1 MKSYLSLVPIS
12 AKVHKRQSRM
22 TRICIILAVFLVT
35 SIFSMVEMWTK
46 AETTA
51 MRHNHGDWHI
61 ALQNIQDN
69 EAEQIRKDNDVAF
82 SSWYDSINANAEQ
95 DYYIGGKNAVIYG
108 IEEAYSTNIMN
119 YPTEGNYP
127 QNEKEVVLSADAKE
141 LFGVKVGD
149 SITLNTHAG
158 DLGYTITGFYQDD
171 SEFNSMVN
179 GICVYVNRDTFNHI
193 RSLNGETSASQFY
206 IRFQNEN
213 RLKKTIADFKLKYNL
228 TDENVKENMA
238 VLSMLGASSN
248 DSINQ
253 LYPLAAICFVIILI
267 SGVFMISSCMNS
279 TVAQRTKFFG
289 MMRCIGAS
297 KKQIIHFV
305 RLEALNWCKTAIP
318 IGCILGTITCWILC
332 AILRF
337 LVKGEWADMPLFS
350 VSVTGIL
357 CGAVVGIVTVFIAA
371 HSPAK
376 QAAKVSPVAAVSG
389 NTGTSKHGGCAA
401 KSGVFK
407 IETSLG
413 IHHATEAKKNLF
425 LITGSFALTIALF
438 LSFAACLDLV
448 HKLLP
453 SVSDFTPDIVI
464 SSEDET
470 NSVDRNLAED
480 ISEIPGVKSV
490 FGTKLHVAYPVEIN
504 GNAGTVD
511 LFSYDES
518 MLDSFKKSVMSGDL
532 SKVYGNSGYALAI
545 YNQDN
550 RLNVGDKIKIG
561 DTEIEIAC
569 IASEGVGSVSGAATM
584 VCSEE
589 TYTQLTGEQDYALVS
604 VVLEKNISE
613 TEVSK
618 IRNLSSD
625 YVFADN
631 RAENSDVNGSY
642 WVFRLAAYGFLA
654 IISFITILNIMN
666 SISMSVSARIK
677 QYGAM
682 RAVGMG
688 NRQITKMITAEAITY
703 AACGTIIGFVL
714 GLAAGFGIPIAQ
726 AFGAREEKRMLQT
739 IMNAFYL
746 CIFFSIVLTV
756 LTHFTTETLLQWMQ
770 TPANIFKQSYDY
782 ISIIFYGLTCTI
794 AYNFLAS
801 VSRALG
807 DSKTPLIF
815 LIISSVLNVVLDLS
829 MIINFHMGVRGAA
842 LATVI
847 AQGISAVLCFIY
859 MAKKYPNLRF
869 DHHARSISF
878 PIIKKLI
885 NIAVPMALQYS
896 ITAVGAVILQS
907 AVNTLGSAK
916 VAAIAAAQKLSMFF
930 TQPMDMMGSTMA
942 TFSGQNLGAGKIE
955 RIFKG
960 IKESMLLVIGYGIV
974 ACIFMI
980 FFGKYLSLLFVAGNE
995 TSVINDA
1002 QQFLICNSIFYFVL
1016 GILFVSRNTI
1026 QGLGKSALTM
1036 LAGGAE
1042 LVARAFVAFALV
1054 GKFGY
1059 NAICFANPIAWFAA
1073 IIILIPTLVILMNK
1087 LKKEH
1092 S

>member
-1 MKSYLSLVPIS
+1 M
-12 AKVHKRQSRM
+12 
-22 TRICIILAVFLVT
+22 
-35 SIFSMVEMWTK
+35 E
-46 AETTA
+46 
-51 MRHNHGDWHI
+51 
-61 ALQNIQDN
+61 
-69 EAEQIRKDNDVAF
+69 KD
-82 SSWYDSINANAEQ
+82 
-95 DYYIGGKNAVIYG
+95 
-108 IEEAYSTNIMN
+108 
-119 YPTEGNYP
+119 
-127 QNEKEVVLSADAKE
+127 L
-141 LFGVKVGD
+141 
-149 SITLNTHAG
+149 TH
-158 DLGYTITGFYQDD
+158 
-171 SEFNSMVN
+171 
-179 GICVYVNRDTFNHI
+179 
-193 RSLNGETSASQFY
+193 
-206 IRFQNEN
+206 
-213 RLKKTIADFKLKYNL
+213 
-228 TDENVKENMA
+228 
-238 VLSMLGASSN
+238 
-248 DSINQ
+248 
-253 LYPLAAICFVIILI
+253 
-267 SGVFMISSCMNS
+267 
-279 TVAQRTKFFG
+279 
-289 MMRCIGAS
+289 
-297 KKQIIHFV
+297 
-305 RLEALNWCKTAIP
+305 
-318 IGCILGTITCWILC
+318 
-332 AILRF
+332 
-337 LVKGEWADMPLFS
+337 
-350 VSVTGIL
+350 
-357 CGAVVGIVTVFIAA
+357 
-371 HSPAK
+371 
-376 QAAKVSPVAAVSG
+376 G
-389 NTGTSKHGGCAA
+389 NT
-401 KSGVFK
+401 
-407 IETSLG
+407 L
-413 IHHATEAKKNLF
+413 
-425 LITGSFALTIALF
+425 
-438 LSFAACLDLV
+438 
-448 HKLLP
+448 KL
-453 SVSDFTPDIVI
+453 
-464 SSEDET
+464 
-470 NSVDRNLAED
+470 
-480 ISEIPGVKSV
+480 
-490 FGTKLHVAYPVEIN
+490 
-504 GNAGTVD
+504 
-511 LFSYDES
+511 
-518 MLDSFKKSVMSGDL
+518 
-532 SKVYGNSGYALAI
+532 
-545 YNQDN
+545 
-550 RLNVGDKIKIG
+550 
-561 DTEIEIAC
+561 
-569 IASEGVGSVSGAATM
+569 
-584 VCSEE
+584 
-589 TYTQLTGEQDYALVS
+589 
-604 VVLEKNISE
+604 
-613 TEVSK
+613 
-618 IRNLSSD
+618 
-625 YVFADN
+625 
-631 RAENSDVNGSY
+631 
-642 WVFRLAAYGFLA
+642 
-654 IISFITILNIMN
+654 IISFCIPLIG
-666 SISMSVSARIK
+666 
-677 QYGAM
+677 GAIFQQLYNVVDTM
-682 RAVGMG
+682 IVGRFVGVDALAAVGSTG
-688 NRQITKMITAEAITY
+688 SLNFL
-703 AACGTIIGFVL
+703 IIGFVL

-847 AQGISAVLCFIY
+847 SQGISAVLCFIY

-930 TQPMDMMGSTMA
+930 T
-942 TFSGQNLGAGKIE
+942 QNLGAGKIE

-1036 LAGGAE
+1036 LAGGTE

-1092 S
+1092 N